1 MFNLEKSVGAK
12 KMCQQLIGMA

>member
-1 MFNLEKSVGAK
+1 LGAK